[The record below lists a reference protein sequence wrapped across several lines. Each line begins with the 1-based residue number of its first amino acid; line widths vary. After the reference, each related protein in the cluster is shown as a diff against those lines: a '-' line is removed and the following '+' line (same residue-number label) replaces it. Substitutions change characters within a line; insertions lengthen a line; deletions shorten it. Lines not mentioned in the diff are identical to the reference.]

1 MTDRILVVTAPDDIL
16 QSGIRIAHVNLCQ
29 PQTQIVSQALMQ
41 STLPHTII
49 NYVWN
54 SGDSKLWLFDK
65 ITKADLIIFN
75 ADCDQALWLIT
86 GWVCADPRSHYFG
99 DLRDLNIVNN
109 RVLYNSDDISKLLEK
124 LANQHV

>member
-16 QSGIRIAHVNLCQ
+16 QSGIRIAHVNLSE
-29 PQTQIVSQALMQ
+29 PQTQIISQALMQ

-54 SGDSKLWLFDK
+54 SRDSKLWLFDK

-75 ADCDQALWLIT
+75 ADCDQEMSLIT
-86 GWVCADPRSHYFG
+86 GWVCADPRSYYFG

-124 LANQHV
+124 LANQHG